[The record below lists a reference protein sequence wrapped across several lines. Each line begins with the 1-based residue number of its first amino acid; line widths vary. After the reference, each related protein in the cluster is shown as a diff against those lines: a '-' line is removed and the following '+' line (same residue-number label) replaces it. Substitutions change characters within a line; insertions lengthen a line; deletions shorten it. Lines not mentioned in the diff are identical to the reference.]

1 MTPHLVHSGSEDKLV
16 VTYDLKANRPM
27 GQHTTQHS
35 SVTGLSQRKDL
46 EHEVVTS
53 TLDGK
58 LLFWDADHADATD
71 GCDSPAGQPPE
82 QKRDGRLA
90 VRARSHDHPAASC
103 VEGGA

>member
-27 GQHTTQHS
+27 VHHTTQHS

-46 EHEVVTS
+46 EHEGFAS
-53 TLDGK
+53 ALDGK
-58 LLFWDADHADATD
+58 LLLWDVGYADAT
-71 GCDSPAGQPPE
+71 GCRDSPAGQPPK
-82 QKRDGRLA
+82 QMRDGRLA
-90 VRARSHDHPAASC
+90 ARARSHDHPAASC